1 MIHQRKILKAI
12 AYAILLCFTSLTG
25 AQPLYAVPSNT
36 QLPVGTVGPNND
48 PIVMP
53 GGAQVNVNTD
63 HASNTMTITQ
73 NGQTS
78 VLQWKDF
85 SIGADA
91 TVNFVGTNEQ
101 NFNGL
106 NSFNYVNSGNVSEIY
121 GQLNAIGGN
130 IFIANPSG
138 VQIGNSAQINVGSL
152 YATTKDFTRDNLT
165 TIAGMADGDDIRN
178 YLSTHGTIT
187 NPAAELMSLGSI
199 TSATNV
205 TFDGGRIVLDTDRLF
220 VPDSENGA
228 GTEHMTAE
236 QMGDML
242 FIRTNDKDNVV
253 LGYTAYDDNGD
264 PSNIG
269 EFHPDTTK
277 FTNIWENDSKV
288 EDGISRYMWV
298 EDVFQLQAMGKYTNG
313 WFALRNAIDANYT
326 ASSEYKGLN
335 ESATG
340 QGFTS
345 IGSESNKF
353 TGRFDGLG
361 YNIFGLN
368 INKTDGTNVGLFGY
382 AGEGAYIRNFTIN
395 GGTITGNN
403 NVGAAVGAFEAGALI
418 SNITNTADVSG
429 KTNVGGVVGSGTGTA
444 GVTELRD
451 LVNIGSVKGE
461 GSDDD
466 ESNVGGIIG
475 SMTDVT
481 IAGET
486 YNLGAVTGD
495 KGNVGG
501 IAGKAVSSTIGNE
514 LKGDGTET
522 FQIYNQLNV
531 TGGWNVGGIV
541 GELTGDSKI
550 TNAAN
555 HGDVKAK
562 SYTSSNNNYAYHQS
576 TNNGTA
582 WADKATTVD
591 VANAGGIVG
600 RAEGKDGDT
609 RVEITDVQN
618 DGDVT
623 TEQEGDDDHYIAGN
637 VGGVA
642 GSANNTNITN
652 AENSE
657 NHVAGAHNVGG
668 IAGYLTGNST
678 VDSSQNDGGDI
689 TATGARHGN
698 QFVQETVRQWADT
711 TEKVN
716 IGNIGGV
723 VGYLYGRNAQ
733 IKNSANRGTVHS
745 AYFDT
750 NMSAPET
757 AKAANVGG
765 VVGKVSMK
773 YNVAGGT
780 GTDNE
785 HTTTELLDKFL
796 DGGTDIATV
805 TNSYNTGDVQG
816 YTGVGGVAGQMVRG
830 SITES
835 YNLGDVRSTRIA
847 QTNTVDPLNM
857 GGVVGDTMAAV
868 DGSGTVIYDV
878 YNAGTIGDSEFN
890 YLGRHV
896 GGVVGRLGGT
906 LEKAY
911 NTGDIYNG
919 YSVTGGGVGWWVSGN
934 IKNVFNTG
942 NVTVVNKDINN
953 GNSLVGG
960 VVGAA
965 NADTLRFDNEEGE
978 YVPIEK
984 TLSYAYNL
992 GTIRSFVPSDYQSG
1006 DKYKNINV
1014 VGGIIGG
1021 ISEHT
1026 ERKDANGDVLAYT
1039 YNLGTVEIDNVYT
1052 TGNLYAATSTGKD
1065 KDGNEIYVK
1074 DSDGVN
1080 AIVGRAN
1087 NNNTNNLAGVS
1098 NAYYI
1103 KPEDTELFSPLI
1115 GDKAPGTYDPY
1126 SYSFGTLLWSERNVV
1141 MGGDG
1146 KSTNYSQF
1154 EFKDIKDKNN
1164 DYTSGWRFVDGTL
1177 PILNAFTPNTA
1188 KNENNWK
1195 DSVSGKIE
1203 SVQYGT
1209 AANPLLTIINLNN
1222 TGVENGISLNWET
1235 LGLSGA
1241 GSLAVYGGGD
1251 LTLTEFCSDTG
1262 RYYNGIL
1269 FSEGALNI
1277 NAFHEGETAGADA
1290 THGFNLGS
1298 GSRLYGEN
1306 VTFNAGE
1313 NATTLYGDITSTN
1326 GSINIIGG
1334 DVSVIGSLKSSTAGQ
1349 STRVEGVATDA
1360 ESADSQL
1367 PENEDIKI
1375 TEEKLNNPGAL
1386 LPTVE
1391 KAYSHLVKADD
1402 DTTSSISI
1410 TASGSAEVL
1419 YGNMGEGKIE
1429 TPGSLS
1435 VSGKESV
1442 YVDSDLHIGGD
1453 LNLNSDGEI
1462 VLDLSNMGN
1471 IGTTPDEKKHHL
1483 HDNFLDH
1490 FGKDGTGAINV
1501 SGGGADGFMIA
1512 LDMWDY
1518 DKNEF
1523 DLEKYDIDENNTLAG
1538 DINNLQIAGVN
1549 GEARDHTFIWVDSA
1563 EQLAGIQKYKDAND
1577 KEIEEGK
1584 TQEATHILE
1593 YNFALK
1599 DNIDASSIKNYTG
1612 IASNKEA
1619 DGQTDEKF
1627 TGTFDGRGFA
1637 IIGLDAT
1644 KDGDG
1649 DTPVNAGIFGTI
1661 GERIK
1666 VDENNNP
1673 ILDEDGNEI
1682 VIQGTV
1688 KDLNVYSSQFTGQ
1701 DTAGAIAGRNE
1712 GGLITGVTTLGNTVK
1727 VTGELAS
1734 TEITQGISIEGV
1746 ENNSTIKVGAAG
1758 GLVGVNS
1765 GKITDSHV
1773 SDTVIASEENIAD
1786 PSNVMT
1792 VAGGVAG
1799 INHSTM
1805 SSIGEYQ
1812 SITSTEGPSV
1822 TSTSAVLTEVTDER
1836 NTIKRGLGGIVGINE
1851 GAIFNVAAFGATN
1864 GSYGAI
1870 GSTSNEYVGGIAGV
1884 NYMGIRTS
1892 YNESTVIGAANVGG
1906 IVGKNDLQYG
1916 SVFGGDISNSVNA
1929 GSITALAGMLDVS
1942 DENTPEHA
1950 GGIAGSNYGWIN
1962 YGRNTGAVTGTNS
1975 VGGIVGLNAEGA
1987 GIENLSNAIAAE
1999 ITGEKYVGGIAGT
2012 NAGEITAES
2021 NLVNEGKITGNQYVG
2036 GIAGENTGT
2045 IQNVV
2050 TGMTLKSTGTDAKYF
2065 GGVTGSNSGKITDA
2079 TNTGIVNAA
2088 NASYVGGIT
2097 GENKY
2102 KDKDNKEGG
2111 VLENAGNSGEV
2122 HGYAQVGGVAGKNS
2136 SSNFEGTIENSNA
2149 VMAENGG
2156 AAGIF
2161 YENTADLEG
2170 VTLVNSG
2177 TVKGYV
2183 TDASENGTGG
2193 IIGVNKGNISS
2204 STLINAVSGTVTG
2217 GNNTGGLIGYNTGS
2231 VSGGRNNENTMYVHM
2246 VYNNGAVKAAESNY
2260 SNVGGLIG
2268 YNKGTL
2274 YAAYNTGDVTGVY
2287 NVGGVVG
2294 KNEGNVSSVFK
2305 TNLGEEHPGNISGD
2319 SNVGG
2324 IVGYNSGT
2332 LTDAYNMI
2340 DVSGKTNTGNAVG
2353 SNSGTITNVYATNTS
2368 GKLIGEN
2375 TGKTTN
2381 AYTFVAGDTAQGA
2394 KVVSG
2399 GGQSQS
2405 GSFGGFNFGSDW
2417 KNYDGYTS
2425 PMLKVF
2431 LTKAYITPDGKVV
2444 AADGLDAYNHNS
2456 SLIGYNFAGG
2466 NGLLFMELFSNQ
2478 IAPGYRDGVYY
2489 PNWLGYDFENTVSVV
2504 PTGNNGYIHSEY
2516 NRHGGDDE
2524 ENFRER
2530 KAEIHFHNG
2539 GMEYDEDM

>member
-1 MIHQRKILKAI
+1 MIHQRKILKAV

-36 QLPVGTVGPNND
+36 QLPEGLT
-48 PIVMP
+48 P
-53 GGAQVNVNTD
+53 GNGVSMSRDELN
-63 HASNTMTITQ
+63 NTMNITQ
-73 NGQTS
+73 TGQTA
-78 VLQWKDF
+78 VNQWKDF

-91 TVNFVGTNEQ
+91 TVNFSRE
-101 NFNGL
+101 NGGAF
-106 NSFNYVNSGNVSEIY
+106 NSFNYVNGGQISEIY

-152 YATTKDFTRDNLT
+152 YATTKDFTNDLEA
-165 TIAGMADGDDIRN
+165 IAGMTDGDNIRN

-220 VPDSENGA
+220 SGENGV
-228 GTEHMTAE
+228 GTGAMNLDNLTI
-236 QMGDML
+236 Q
-242 FIRTNDKDNVV
+242 TTDKEEVV
-253 LGYTAYDDNGD
+253 LGYTEGENKPHLDGFGVKLTTVKDDG
-264 PSNIG
+264 
-269 EFHPDTTK
+269 TT
-277 FTNIWENDSKV
+277 TVGNDEV
-288 EDGISRYMWV
+288 EHGYQWV
-298 EDVFQLQAMGKYTNG
+298 RDLDELRAINLNG
-313 WFALRNAIDANYT
+313 WYALRNAIDANYT
-326 ASSEYKGLN
+326 QKETFNPIGTDAG
-335 ESATG
+335 SA
-340 QGFTS
+340 F
-345 IGSESNKF
+345 K
-353 TGRFDGLG
+353 GRFDGLG

-501 IAGKAVSSTIGNE
+501 IAGKAENSIIGNE
-514 LKGDGTET
+514 LKDDGTEA

-582 WADKATTVD
+582 WENKTATVD

-600 RAEGKDGDT
+600 RAEGKDGDN

-623 TEQEGDDDHYIAGN
+623 TEQEGNDDHYIAGN

-689 TATGARHGN
+689 TATGARHDG
-698 QFVQETVRQWADT
+698 QFVKELARQWAGSEEVT
-711 TEKVN
+711 

-780 GTDNE
+780 GTENE

-847 QTNTVDPLNM
+847 QEGTVDPLNM

-919 YSVTGGGVGWWVSGN
+919 YSVTGGVVGWWVSGN

-965 NADTLRFDNEEGE
+965 NADTLRDNGSNQYEAI
-978 YVPIEK
+978 VK
-984 TLSYAYNL
+984 TLRYAYNL
-992 GTIRSFVPSDYQSG
+992 GTIRSFVPSDYQYG

-1026 ERKDANGDVLAYT
+1026 ERKGDDDKVLDYT
-1039 YNLGTVEIDNVYT
+1039 YDLETVKIDNVYT
-1052 TGNLYAATSTGKD
+1052 TGNLYAATSTEKD

-1074 DSDGVN
+1074 DEVGVN
-1080 AIVGRAN
+1080 AIVGRAY

-1098 NAYYI
+1098 KAYYI
-1103 KPEDTELFSPLI
+1103 KPENTKLFSPLI
-1115 GDKAPGTYDPY
+1115 EDTSTAQGTHAPYDY
-1126 SYSFGTLLWSERNVV
+1126 EFTQLEWGERNVV
-1141 MGGDG
+1141 MEDG
-1146 KSTNYSQF
+1146 KSTNYGQF
-1154 EFKDIKDKNN
+1154 EFKDIKDENN

-1222 TGVENGISLNWET
+1222 TGVENGISLNWEK

-1367 PENEDIKI
+1367 PEHEDIKI
-1375 TEEKLNNPGAL
+1375 TEEKLNNPEAL

-1402 DTTSSISI
+1402 DTTGSISI

-1429 TPGSLS
+1429 TQGSLS

-1442 YVDSDLHIGGD
+1442 YIDSDLHIGGNLD
-1453 LNLNSDGEI
+1453 LNSDGEI

-1471 IGTTPDEKKHHL
+1471 ISKENL
-1483 HDNFLDH
+1483 HINFLDH
-1490 FGKDGTGAINV
+1490 FNNKNTANGGTIKVGGYKEGSSF
-1501 SGGGADGFMIA
+1501 SGDFMIG
-1512 LDMWDY
+1512 LDMWEDATTPGEEGAFNL
-1518 DKNEF
+1518 DKYNVTQ
-1523 DLEKYDIDENNTLAG
+1523 DDINDADENSGLKDKEPHELVK
-1538 DINNLQIAGVN
+1538 DINELNIDGVS
-1549 GEARDHTFIWVDSA
+1549 GTAQDHTFIWVDSA
-1563 EQLAGIQKYKDAND
+1563 EQLAGIQQYKN
-1577 KEIEEGK
+1577 KNGESG
-1584 TQEATHILE
+1584 ILG

-1599 DNIDASSIKNYTG
+1599 DNIDASSIENYEG
-1612 IASNKEA
+1612 IASKVDENGTPTEA
-1619 DGQTDEKF
+1619 F

-1637 IIGLDAT
+1637 IIGLDVT
-1644 KDGDG
+1644 KDEND
-1649 DTPVNAGIFGTI
+1649 DAPVNAGIFGTI
-1661 GERIK
+1661 GGE
-1666 VDENNNP
+1666 
-1673 ILDEDGNEI
+1673 
-1682 VIQGTV
+1682 GTV
-1688 KDLNVYSSQFTGQ
+1688 KDLNVYSSHFTGQ

-1712 GGLITGVTTLGNTVK
+1712 GTITGVTTLGNTVK
-1727 VTGELAS
+1727 VTGEKAS
-1734 TEITQGISIEGV
+1734 TQVMKGHGTTDGNAGDHIT
-1746 ENNSTIKVGAAG
+1746 VGAAG
-1758 GLVGVNS
+1758 GLVGVNA
-1765 GKITDSHV
+1765 GVITNSNV
-1773 SDTVIASEENIAD
+1773 SDTVIASEND
-1786 PSNVMT
+1786 KNNMT
-1792 VAGGVAG
+1792 VAGGITG
-1799 INHSTM
+1799 INYG
-1805 SSIGEYQ
+1805 SSAIIGDF
-1812 SITSTEGPSV
+1812 SGFFDPNGKAPDV
-1822 TSTSAVLTEVTDER
+1822 LSTSAVITDTLYSG
-1836 NTIKRGLGGIVGINE
+1836 NHNNKHGLGGIAGINQSTIVS
-1851 GAIFNVAAFGATN
+1851 AAAFGATN
-1864 GSYGAI
+1864 GSYGAFDNP
-1870 GSTSNEYVGGIAGV
+1870 SNEYVGGIAGI
-1884 NYMGIRTS
+1884 NYMYIMRA
-1892 YNESTVIGAANVGG
+1892 YNESTVIGSSNVGG
-1906 IVGKNDLQYG
+1906 IAGRNDSYVGLMGTTEIDPGTIN
-1916 SVFGGDISNSVNA
+1916 NSVNG
-1929 GSITALAGMLDVS
+1929 GSVTALAGMLDAS
-1942 DENTPEHA
+1942 DENTPEYA
-1950 GGIAGSNYGWIN
+1950 GGIAGSNYGTIY

-1987 GIENLSNAIAAE
+1987 GIENISNAIAAE

-2012 NAGEITAES
+2012 NKGEITAES
-2021 NLVNEGKITGNQYVG
+2021 NLVNEGKIAGNKYVG

-2050 TGMTLKSTGTDAKYF
+2050 TGMTLESTGTDAQYF
-2065 GGVTGSNSGKITDA
+2065 GGVTGSNSGTITDA

-2102 KDKDNKEGG
+2102 KDEDNKEGG

-2149 VMAENGG
+2149 VTAENGG

-2177 TVKGYV
+2177 TVEGYV
-2183 TDASENGTGG
+2183 TDNSENGTGG

-2246 VYNNGAVKAAESNY
+2246 VYNNGAVKATESNY

-2305 TNLGEEHPGNISGD
+2305 TNLGEEHPGND
-2319 SNVGG
+2319 
-2324 IVGYNSGT
+2324 
-2332 LTDAYNMI
+2332 L
-2340 DVSGKTNTGNAVG
+2340 
-2353 SNSGTITNVYATNTS
+2353 
-2368 GKLIGEN
+2368 
-2375 TGKTTN
+2375 
-2381 AYTFVAGDTAQGA
+2381 
-2394 KVVSG
+2394 
-2399 GGQSQS
+2399 
-2405 GSFGGFNFGSDW
+2405 
-2417 KNYDGYTS
+2417 S
-2425 PMLKVF
+2425 PK
-2431 LTKAYITPDGKVV
+2431 I
-2444 AADGLDAYNHNS
+2444 
-2456 SLIGYNFAGG
+2456 
-2466 NGLLFMELFSNQ
+2466 
-2478 IAPGYRDGVYY
+2478 
-2489 PNWLGYDFENTVSVV
+2489 
-2504 PTGNNGYIHSEY
+2504 
-2516 NRHGGDDE
+2516 
-2524 ENFRER
+2524 
-2530 KAEIHFHNG
+2530 
-2539 GMEYDEDM
+2539 